1 MLKGKN
7 FLLKRV
13 ISCVLVCAMILGL
26 IPQSVY
32 AAPSEGTDTQ
42 KTYSSDG
49 FTITYKEASAWDN
62 YVNAEITLA
71 NDTDSAKSLWE
82 IQFSYDGEIDSIW
95 NADIKNHDD
104 GTYVLEAKTY
114 NSTIAAGQSVTLG
127 FMAHGSSAKPAMPES
142 ITFADAS
149 ASEDKK
155 DEDTEGGDSEG
166 TDTPEVIIPGQT
178 YEVPEKWSGLNYAVF
193 TSGDSNLS
201 LYTGNTSISGSVHTN
216 QDFYY
221 QGSSIKID
229 GVLEASKGI
238 TIKTAVGSD
247 SIQIGSKLE
256 KADRIEMPDIT
267 EELTEYT
274 SANGVCYDASTQF
287 GSDSII
293 IDTSLYINGDAA
305 FNTTEFMGQGIIY
318 ATGAVTYNAGSMS
331 TANGSRLF
339 IASESGDI
347 TINGSGISMNA
358 VLYAPNGC
366 VCINSNELNL
376 NGRIIAKQVCINGTK
391 VNINAGPCDLDMLD
405 FIFKPEIDVAAD
417 GTKKENRRV
426 SLSVQEIMNTEYI
439 QKENTVWSITR
450 DGEDAGQYYAVDEE
464 NSDYF
469 HREMIFREAGTY
481 MVSVTVTTGKVNYTV
496 TKELVIEEDKAPCA
510 DFELSDKYFMR
521 DEEGKTYVHIDDSSV
536 SPDGDTIGR
545 RVWTIYY
552 DKDNNGEF
560 DESEGTVIS
569 DENEAAV
576 DYTTENVGRYKVSI
590 TVYETFDDT
599 IPKLLTEDA
608 YLHDDTS
615 GKAVSECVF
624 EVGNEAPTAALDI
637 EKSKSADIVFTVGE
651 IDADTMAVYTEKA
664 DELKTLLAEN
674 GIDAKV
680 DAVSTSTYTAQDTFA
695 WKEYGHYNCDGYA
708 EHIIY
713 EEDAIKMIGY
723 YSSPK
728 KDFLYIANDNP
739 GQKTFEFDL
748 QRDNTDWHSMEGGGF
763 LFNTTVSDDD
773 NYIKGFCILVTR
785 SGLKLVRIDCDNL
798 QRFRDGGV
806 EWVQNV
812 GQLLRTYSIPNLYA
826 EHHFKI
832 VVDSSTISVWD
843 GDTLVIDNFVLPEN
857 DYGYGFGPI
866 TSQAWHDCWQ
876 RSYFTF
882 KNITMETMT
891 GSSLSDIVDGY
902 DWRAGASHYVLNIS
916 SAEVPELV
924 SDDAMAELAAALIRN
939 QAAFAGIGS
948 DTNESQ
954 YLGLLNA
961 ANTGGMY
968 VSLDDL
974 SSKMDTINTYILQ
987 SVLSKDYSI
996 DKYITTDDIITY
1008 KGYYQDA
1015 ENDEIYEEQ
1024 WEYEYDP
1031 SAFTSSSGEAENIV
1045 KKVDEPITVFENTG
1059 AYSIRLAVRD
1069 NPTGD
1074 NDALDGYR
1082 LWSDTEQYDR
1092 LLLVQTRPAA
1102 SVSVTVSEDSED
1114 SSECIANAVY
1124 EAYDA
1129 DHTDDSTQGIREE
1142 YFCYK
1147 NVKDA
1152 GWTEGKLPNRLAA
1165 GCTYLVKYQ
1174 VKDAEGTLSFPAVAV
1189 VCTTEPGV
1197 YEEIDDTVPPTVY
1210 IDTAKTEIKVGEEL
1224 LIDGYALDD
1233 YGVDSYEMYIDGEL
1247 VLSSFGRVILT
1258 PDKAGEIKVKAVATD
1273 IGGNTSEKEITITVV
1288 DDRDTT
1294 PPVAEITSPNSGSEL
1309 GFNIQ
1314 IKGTADDETKFD
1326 SYTLSYRAQSED
1338 EYHVF
1343 AEGSEAVTDD
1353 VLGTLDVSEFTAG
1366 TYDIRLTV
1374 KDAAGNV
1381 SYYGITLYI
1390 EVGTGTSSYALSG
1403 SIDSISLSEDKS
1415 QIDIKGSVNAE
1426 GNLDRYSLTYSLG
1439 GYGDKVTISEGT
1451 EEVTDGILGSINTS
1465 ELSGGTYYLTL
1476 TATDTNGNSGT
1487 ASASFGYTV
1496 GTSSIENENT
1506 GEIGKD
1512 SGKEEEGKEEGGGE
1526 EQKPETQDKP
1536 FSVSLSYSQAAIG
1549 TAVKVQVTLPSDIDE
1564 STLVIYKGEE
1574 EIASG
1579 TRKTEFTSAVS
1590 GKVRITAVGTDTAG
1604 EKRQVTAYCNLF
1616 NDKDK
1621 KAPVAEIT
1629 SPAIDEALTE
1639 PVDITGSAYDE
1650 TELDYWKLE
1659 YRMTDSD
1666 TYILLSEGTEKVKDG
1681 TLGRLDTTMLMNGQY
1696 TLRLTVCD
1704 KGGNRTRLENDYVVE
1719 GGLKVGAMNI
1729 GFTDITAKMGGSTVT
1744 VNRMYDSRNKQQGD
1758 FGIGWTLGIS
1768 GMKLY
1773 ETNDIANGYQMTQS
1787 GSLFST
1793 AYQISET
1800 VSHDVTVTYGDGTSD
1815 RFEVSLSPERR
1826 ALVPISE
1833 VTVSY
1838 KWVTSQKVKLEIIGD
1853 TTAYFT
1859 GNGLMFYE
1867 DSMFDDLKYKLTN
1880 KDGVQMYMTADG
1892 GVYKIADTDGNVITV
1907 DENGYHAENGKSII
1921 FDRDSKERVTAATDP
1936 NGNTTKYAYDD
1947 AGDLI
1952 SVTDSADRT
1961 VSFTYDAE
1969 HNLISITDPMG
1980 IAVARNEYDDDG
1992 RLIATIDADENRIEY
2007 DYDVDGRTEAVKDRR
2022 GNTTV
2027 YTYDDSGNILQTVDA
2042 CGGKTTNTYD
2052 DMGNLLST
2060 TDANGNTTGYDYDS
2074 SGNVTKVTAADGTA
2088 VSSEYTQ
2095 DNLVSGIQMMDKTV
2109 MAMEYDDYGRLTSL
2123 TDADGNDTEYT
2134 YSSDGKLTGVTDGIG
2149 TVQTVTYD
2157 ADGNA
2162 ASTTNGAGETA
2173 SYTYDKD
2180 GRCTS
2185 VTVSRIENG
2194 ETLTFTSTYNY
2205 NEAGDIIQS
2214 VDNSGNVT
2222 AYEYDADGN
2231 MIASTDA
2238 KGRRITYEYDDL
2250 GNTVKT
2256 AYPDGTCETFD
2267 YDAND
2272 NNTSATDRSG
2282 QTVQMEYDKLN
2293 RLTKKT
2299 YADGTSETYTYDAA
2313 GNVTSVTGTGGG
2325 KTTYAYDCRGR
2336 NTSVTDALGN
2346 TTVFAYDEASRLVSQ
2361 TDALGGVTSYEYDD
2375 NGNVTKTTYADGNS
2389 VTAKYD
2395 ARSRIT
2401 EQKDQN
2407 GSKTE
2412 YAYDGADRLAGVTDA
2427 DGGTYTYGYDGNGNL
2442 ATVTDA
2448 LGNTTTYTYDA
2459 GGRVSTVKNALGGTA
2474 SYVYDETG
2482 NVAKYTDCA
2491 GNVTTYVYD
2500 DMDRLTEKNVSGE
2513 KTSYTYSKAGLLT
2526 KVTDGM
2532 GTVSFSY
2539 DSYGRLTGK
2548 TDAAGNKL
2556 TYTYDKCGR
2565 LSSMDNGFGGTK
2577 YEYDIMDRVTRV
2589 IDRNGQAT
2597 VYEYDALG
2605 NRSAVCYPN
2614 GNVMTYTYDACSR
2627 LKEECIVN
2635 ADGVTLAKYTYGLGK
2650 AGERLS
2656 VTDITNGIETD
2667 IAYEYD
2673 SLNRLTKEVIER
2685 GDNKLTNEY
2694 GYDSAGNRTSKE
2706 TKVKGD
2712 ITELAD
2718 TQLDEVEITEGTTT
2732 YTYNALNQLVNEKSD
2747 DGTITYTYDANGNLT
2762 EQAGRKTASYSY
2774 DAENRLTKA
2783 TVQSGNSV
2791 TIESY
2796 TYDYAG
2802 NRTSKT
2808 VNEDST
2814 VYYVTDTSGSLAY
2827 VAAEM
2832 DADGKETA
2840 SYTRCDG
2847 ELMSM
2852 ERSGEVW
2859 YYLYD
2864 GLGSTRLLTNE
2875 AGRITDKYAY
2885 DAYGSLLKKSGGTEN
2900 DFLYTGEQYNANT
2913 GLYYLRARYM
2923 NPGTGTFISMDSYQ
2937 GSLYD
2942 PISLHKYLYA
2952 NANPVTYT
2960 DPSGYFSLPE
2970 LSAGMT
2976 MSQVLSSSWK
2986 FIGLNTLIGSLTG
2999 AAVGAVDSILG
3010 GNNFSTVLQDAFKGL
3025 WQGALFGCVLSSLTC
3040 FATISPICM
3049 TLLCASQKLLLVSGT
3064 VGVAISAEEGHPAQ
3078 AIFRAIVS
3086 IFAYK
3091 SLGKIIDGVDIA
3103 KLDGATKGYSQDANG
3118 RWHRSNGQFASNSEV
3133 GITGKTAS
3141 GKGVHGNSLTNNFN
3155 KNYGYALIDKN
3166 TSEVLKFGETLY
3178 PDTRYTQSYL
3188 DSINAEMKVLVS
3200 GQKLDIHLWQHDMN
3214 MYYFYK
3220 YGDFPP
3226 LNKKGW

>member
-1 MLKGKN
+1 M
-7 FLLKRV
+7 
-13 ISCVLVCAMILGL
+13 
-26 IPQSVY
+26 
-32 AAPSEGTDTQ
+32 
-42 KTYSSDG
+42 
-49 FTITYKEASAWDN
+49 
-62 YVNAEITLA
+62 
-71 NDTDSAKSLWE
+71 
-82 IQFSYDGEIDSIW
+82 
-95 NADIKNHDD
+95 
-104 GTYVLEAKTY
+104 
-114 NSTIAAGQSVTLG
+114 
-127 FMAHGSSAKPAMPES
+127 
-142 ITFADAS
+142 
-149 ASEDKK
+149 
-155 DEDTEGGDSEG
+155 
-166 TDTPEVIIPGQT
+166 
-178 YEVPEKWSGLNYAVF
+178 
-193 TSGDSNLS
+193 
-201 LYTGNTSISGSVHTN
+201 
-216 QDFYY
+216 
-221 QGSSIKID
+221 
-229 GVLEASKGI
+229 LEASKGI

-651 IDADTMAVYTEKA
+651 TDADTMAVYTEKA

-826 EHHFKI
+826 EHHFNI

-1451 EEVTDGILGSINTS
+1451 EAVTDGILGSINTS

-1838 KWVTSQKVKLEIIGD
+1838 KCVTSQKVKLEIIGD

-2074 SGNVTKVTAADGTA
+2074 S
-2088 VSSEYTQ
+2088 
-2095 DNLVSGIQMMDKTV
+2095 
-2109 MAMEYDDYGRLTSL
+2109 
-2123 TDADGNDTEYT
+2123 
-2134 YSSDGKLTGVTDGIG
+2134 
-2149 TVQTVTYD
+2149 
-2157 ADGNA
+2157 
-2162 ASTTNGAGETA
+2162 
-2173 SYTYDKD
+2173 
-2180 GRCTS
+2180 
-2185 VTVSRIENG
+2185 
-2194 ETLTFTSTYNY
+2194 
-2205 NEAGDIIQS
+2205 
-2214 VDNSGNVT
+2214 
-2222 AYEYDADGN
+2222 
-2231 MIASTDA
+2231 
-2238 KGRRITYEYDDL
+2238 
-2250 GNTVKT
+2250 
-2256 AYPDGTCETFD
+2256 
-2267 YDAND
+2267 
-2272 NNTSATDRSG
+2272 
-2282 QTVQMEYDKLN
+2282 
-2293 RLTKKT
+2293 
-2299 YADGTSETYTYDAA
+2299 
-2313 GNVTSVTGTGGG
+2313 
-2325 KTTYAYDCRGR
+2325 
-2336 NTSVTDALGN
+2336 
-2346 TTVFAYDEASRLVSQ
+2346 
-2361 TDALGGVTSYEYDD
+2361 
-2375 NGNVTKTTYADGNS
+2375 GNVTKTTYADGNS

>member
-651 IDADTMAVYTEKA
+651 TDADTMAVYTEKA

-1838 KWVTSQKVKLEIIGD
+1838 KCVTSQKVKLEIIGD

-2238 KGRRITYEYDDL
+2238 KGRRITYEYDD
-2250 GNTVKT
+2250 
-2256 AYPDGTCETFD
+2256 
-2267 YDAND
+2267 
-2272 NNTSATDRSG
+2272 
-2282 QTVQMEYDKLN
+2282 
-2293 RLTKKT
+2293 
-2299 YADGTSETYTYDAA
+2299 
-2313 GNVTSVTGTGGG
+2313 
-2325 KTTYAYDCRGR
+2325 
-2336 NTSVTDALGN
+2336 
-2346 TTVFAYDEASRLVSQ
+2346 
-2361 TDALGGVTSYEYDD
+2361 
-2375 NGNVTKTTYADGNS
+2375 
-2389 VTAKYD
+2389 
-2395 ARSRIT
+2395 
-2401 EQKDQN
+2401 
-2407 GSKTE
+2407 
-2412 YAYDGADRLAGVTDA
+2412 
-2427 DGGTYTYGYDGNGNL
+2427 
-2442 ATVTDA
+2442 
-2448 LGNTTTYTYDA
+2448 
-2459 GGRVSTVKNALGGTA
+2459 
-2474 SYVYDETG
+2474 
-2482 NVAKYTDCA
+2482 
-2491 GNVTTYVYD
+2491 
-2500 DMDRLTEKNVSGE
+2500 
-2513 KTSYTYSKAGLLT
+2513 
-2526 KVTDGM
+2526 
-2532 GTVSFSY
+2532 
-2539 DSYGRLTGK
+2539 
-2548 TDAAGNKL
+2548 
-2556 TYTYDKCGR
+2556 
-2565 LSSMDNGFGGTK
+2565 
-2577 YEYDIMDRVTRV
+2577 
-2589 IDRNGQAT
+2589 
-2597 VYEYDALG
+2597 LG